1 MAKNIDWR
9 IVLNGNDIEK
19 KIENLINDD
28 VMTEIHNLFAKLC
41 NPYVPMDEGPLSQ
54 HIEVTPNYVRYAE
67 PYAHYQY
74 MGEVYGSNFPITDKT
89 TGEITGWYSQPGVK
103 KHPTGRELGKDG
115 EWRGWKFG
123 YNREHHSKAAHHWD
137 KVMMGEK
144 RDVFLKGVQNI
155 LARRAKELYG

>member
-1 MAKNIDWR
+1 MAKEIKWDVTLDSR
-9 IVLNGNDIEK
+9 VIGH

-28 VMTEIHNLFAKLC
+28 VMVAIHNLFAKMC

-74 MGEVYGSNFPITDKT
+74 MGEVYGPNIPITDKT
-89 TGEITGWYSQPGVK
+89 TGVITGWYSQPGVK

-123 YNREHHSKAAHHWD
+123 YNREHHPKAVHHWD
-137 KVMMGEK
+137 KVMMSEK
-144 RDVFLKGVQNI
+144 GDVFIKGVQDI
-155 LARRAKELYG
+155 LTRRAKELYG